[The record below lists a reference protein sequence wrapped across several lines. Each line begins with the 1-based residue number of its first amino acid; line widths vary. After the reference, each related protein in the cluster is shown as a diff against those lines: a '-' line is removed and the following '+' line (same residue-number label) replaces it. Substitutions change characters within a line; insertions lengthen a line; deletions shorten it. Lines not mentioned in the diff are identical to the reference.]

1 MAIHTSLFG
10 VITAQLFSKNNGY
23 ARACTLD
30 FSPDKDCVIGVYFPQ
45 LETPVSNAR
54 NFTPSFH
61 IRYITAIVRMIRPLV
76 LDETRQ
82 IRCISP
88 SRVENNYPDCEVS
101 YFEWMWAAR
110 AGQGQLVEM

>member
-1 MAIHTSLFG
+1 M
-10 VITAQLFSKNNGY
+10 QNYGY
-23 ARACTLD
+23 ARAGTLD
-30 FSPDKDCVIGVYFPQ
+30 FSPGKDCVIAVYLPQ

-61 IRYITAIVRMIRPLV
+61 TWYDKATVRMIRPLV
-76 LDETRQ
+76 RDKTRR

-88 SRVENNYPDCEVS
+88 SRVENNYPGCDVS
-101 YFEWMWAAR
+101 CFEWMWAAR